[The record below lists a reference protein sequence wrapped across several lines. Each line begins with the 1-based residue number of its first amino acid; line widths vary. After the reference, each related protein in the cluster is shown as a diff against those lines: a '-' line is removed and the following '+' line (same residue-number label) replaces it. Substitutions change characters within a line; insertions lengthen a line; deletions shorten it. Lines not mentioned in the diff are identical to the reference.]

1 MIHVLTHNPQL
12 QFLHSSHSHNTFFTR
27 PPSTMPLYNHA
38 VRTTPV
44 TSLHTTLHFETFICD
59 STLCLFLVSL
69 SPETPTSRKVNT
81 MVSNKHLFAHP
92 AELTGPKLLKVA
104 ETRSNLQISNCV
116 TEAATTAKPAV
127 TNPTLVTG
135 AAVASRILRALKIR
149 ASARSAPRRLERL
162 FAKSKP
168 TLRPSERH
176 MASKSSSL
184 GTPGSVPRPRRSP
197 PGPRQAFR

>member
-1 MIHVLTHNPQL
+1 
-12 QFLHSSHSHNTFFTR
+12 
-27 PPSTMPLYNHA
+27 MPLYNHA

-44 TSLHTTLHFETFICD
+44 TSLHTTVHFETFVCD

-116 TEAATTAKPAV
+116 TEAATAAKPAV
-127 TNPTLVTG
+127 TNPTLLTG
-135 AAVASRILRALKIR
+135 AAVASRILKALKIR
-149 ASARSAPRRLERL
+149 ASETGKTLREVRTDFAAVRKAHGIKVLVPGYIRVSAKAKAVAARTTSSVQVA
-162 FAKSKP
+162 AKSSDAIMESVEKEDV
-168 TLRPSERH
+168 S
-176 MASKSSSL
+176 
-184 GTPGSVPRPRRSP
+184 GSDAEVGKLS
-197 PGPRQAFR
+197 GDDGE

>member
-1 MIHVLTHNPQL
+1 MGMLSLCKPALEPSSLGTSKYKLAIARQHPMIHVLTHNPQL
-12 QFLHSSHSHNTFFTR
+12 QFLHSSHSHNTFVTR

-92 AELTGPKLLKVA
+92 AELTGPKLAQGRGDPLQLVDLQLCHRSCHDC
-104 ETRSNLQISNCV
+104 ETR
-116 TEAATTAKPAV
+116 
-127 TNPTLVTG
+127 G
-135 AAVASRILRALKIR
+135 H
-149 ASARSAPRRLERL
+149 
-162 FAKSKP
+162 
-168 TLRPSERH
+168 RPD
-176 MASKSSSL
+176 
-184 GTPGSVPRPRRSP
+184 SP
-197 PGPRQAFR
+197 DWRCGGQQDP

>member
-1 MIHVLTHNPQL
+1 
-12 QFLHSSHSHNTFFTR
+12 
-27 PPSTMPLYNHA
+27 MPLYNHA

-44 TSLHTTLHFETFICD
+44 TSLHTTLHFETFVCD

-116 TEAATTAKPAV
+116 TEAATAAKPAV
-127 TNPTLVTG
+127 TNPTLLTG

-149 ASARSAPRRLERL
+149 ASETGKTLREVRTDFAAVRKAHGIKVLVPGYIRVSAKAKAVAARTTSSVQVA
-162 FAKSKP
+162 AKSSDAIMESVEKEDV
-168 TLRPSERH
+168 S
-176 MASKSSSL
+176 
-184 GTPGSVPRPRRSP
+184 GSDAEVGKLESDDE
-197 PGPRQAFR
+197 Q